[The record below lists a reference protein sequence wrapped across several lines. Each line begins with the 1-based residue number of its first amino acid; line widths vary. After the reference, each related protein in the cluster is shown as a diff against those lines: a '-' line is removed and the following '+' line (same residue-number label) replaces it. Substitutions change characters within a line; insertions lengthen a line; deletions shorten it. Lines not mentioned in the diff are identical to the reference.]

1 MQRREFIDGG
11 LKLGTGLKLGGLA
24 MAAPRAAATAGS
36 AAAPGATSAS
46 ARSARLLAGICC
58 YSYRAALTARTMTY
72 EDIIRQAAEIGLDTV
87 DLTVYW
93 LPEDAGYR
101 RRLRQF
107 AYRHAIHWSGLAA
120 RTSFTAAT
128 AEGRAREL
136 QDARRWVDATNAM
149 GASHLRIFGGVVP
162 PGRAEAEVI
171 PQVVDG
177 MAQLAEYAG
186 GQGITLGIENDFGVT
201 TTADQVQ
208 HYVQAV
214 HSPWL
219 GINDDCFNYPRDSY
233 ASFERCL
240 PYATHIHLKSQV
252 HDAAGQVQPADWPR
266 LFAMMQHAGYRGSV
280 SLEYEAAADPAMEI
294 PRLARTLVT
303 MVREFNRTQQG

>member
-1 MQRREFIDGG
+1 MHRRDFVRV
-11 LKLGTGLKLGGLA
+11 GLKLGGVAL
-24 MAAPRAAATAGS
+24 MAPRAISEPVAAVPDAATPAG
-36 AAAPGATSAS
+36 P
-46 ARSARLLAGICC
+46 RSARLLAGICC

-93 LPEDAGYR
+93 LPEDAGYLR
-101 RRLRQF
+101 RQRQF
-107 AYRHAIHWSGLAA
+107 AYRNAIHWSGLAA
-120 RTSFTAAT
+120 RTSFTAVT
-128 AEGRAREL
+128 ADGRAREM
-136 QDARRWVDATNAM
+136 QDARRWVDLTGAM
-149 GASHLRIFGGVVP
+149 GASHLGIFGGVLP
-162 PGRAEAEVI
+162 PGRREEDVI
-171 PQVVDG
+171 PQVVEG

-201 TTADQVQ
+201 TTADQVL